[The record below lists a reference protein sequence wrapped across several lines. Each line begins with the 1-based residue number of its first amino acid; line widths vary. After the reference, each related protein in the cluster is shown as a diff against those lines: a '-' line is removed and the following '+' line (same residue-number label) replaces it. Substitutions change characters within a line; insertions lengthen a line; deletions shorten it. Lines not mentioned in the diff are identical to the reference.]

1 MSELLEYQQDATR
14 LQAALTDG
22 LLCGEMQI
30 EEHGRRLMAMH
41 YQQGILHGVTES
53 WHPNGQL
60 AMHQEYHHGR
70 LQGVARYFS
79 EEGVLIREEHW
90 REGQLH
96 GECRCFYPSGQMQMR
111 TVAGRPASSTE

>member
-30 EEHGRRLMAMH
+30 EEHGRRLMAMR

-70 LQGVARYFS
+70 LQGGALLQR
-79 EEGVLIREEHW
+79 R
-90 REGQLH
+90 
-96 GECRCFYPSGQMQMR
+96 
-111 TVAGRPASSTE
+111 GRADP